1 MHRHWHFVRYPF
13 ELRSLIYELRIYFVK
28 IVCHMYDFYLIN
40 WMLVKFA
47 EVQMND
53 CVLSR
58 ELYMFES
65 EFPVTSMQASN
76 LFLSPSSS
84 DPEHYRTHSRPS
96 HLTHWGRDKI
106 AISQR
111 TFSKAVS
118 FMIYFEIRSRLHR
131 SLFLRF
137 ELTIFQHCFR

>member
-1 MHRHWHFVRYPF
+1 
-13 ELRSLIYELRIYFVK
+13 
-28 IVCHMYDFYLIN
+28 MYDFYLIN
-40 WMLVKFA
+40 WMLVKFT

-53 CVLSR
+53 CVSSR

-106 AISQR
+106 AI
-111 TFSKAVS
+111 FPEDIFKGS
-118 FMIYFEIRSRLHR
+118 FFYDIFWNS
-131 SLFLRF
+131 
-137 ELTIFQHCFR
+137 LTISPKFVP